1 MSKGVLW
8 LWIFLWKA
16 AYCEFVRCSV
26 VFIQK
31 HSSSIILLKF
41 LTTKHGP
48 EKQNTAIN
56 NGHHSLTSSASK
68 SKRHRGLSS
77 LYLIPW
83 PINTKY
89 IYLNRLTL
97 KYNIYHIFFKCQNV
111 AVDDRHAIP
120 FHNDYIIYHCPG
132 IKFYSQVK
140 STIYSPRYQRLA
152 YVF

>member
-8 LWIFLWKA
+8 LWIVLWKA

-68 SKRHRGLSS
+68 SKGHRGLSS

-120 FHNDYIIYHCPG
+120 FHNDYIIPLSRY
-132 IKFYSQVK
+132 QVLFTGK
-140 STIYSPRYQRLA
+140 STIYGPRYQRLA

>member
-8 LWIFLWKA
+8 LWIVLWKA

-68 SKRHRGLSS
+68 SKGHRGLSS

-89 IYLNRLTL
+89 IYLNGLTL
-97 KYNIYHIFFKCQNV
+97 KYNIYHFLLNV
-111 AVDDRHAIP
+111 RMLLLMTDMQ
-120 FHNDYIIYHCPG
+120 FHSTMITSYHCPG
-132 IKFYSQVK
+132 IKFYSQVNLWYIVPD
-140 STIYSPRYQRLA
+140 TRD
-152 YVF
+152 